1 MSRIDSANGYTQPQK
16 VQYVPPVRHK
26 DQDTERL
33 QAQQAQQRTRAPAV
47 QVTLSPEA
55 QKALA
60 ARKPDLQPG
69 GAQAP
74 RA

>member
-1 MSRIDSANGYTQPQK
+1 MSSIDSANGYTQPQK
-16 VQYVPPVRHK
+16 VQYVPPVRQK

-33 QAQQAQQRTRAPAV
+33 QAQQDQQRTRPPAV

-60 ARKPDLQPG
+60 EQK
-69 GAQAP
+69 AQTSQT
-74 RA
+74 